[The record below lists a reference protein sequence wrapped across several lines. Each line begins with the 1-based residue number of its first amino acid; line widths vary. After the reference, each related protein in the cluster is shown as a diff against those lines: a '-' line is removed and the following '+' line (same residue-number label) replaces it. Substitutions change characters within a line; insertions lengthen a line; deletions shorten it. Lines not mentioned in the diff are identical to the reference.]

1 MTDELTQS
9 NATTET
15 TPVATP
21 ESTSA
26 ATPNRGGARRG
37 GPRGTGR
44 GRGARGR
51 RDEPEEKEEFE
62 QKMIDLARVTR
73 VMAGGKRMRFR
84 ACIAIGDRQG
94 RVGIGVAKGQDV
106 TVAIAKAVNQ
116 AKKDIVTVPFIKE
129 TLPFAI
135 EEKFKAARILL
146 KPATVGKG
154 IVAGGAMRIVLELA
168 GVPNVVAKMRGA
180 NNKISNVKAVMNA
193 LKRYAAWAEA
203 RGLKTTMVAGD
214 EAGKSPRAKGSRS
227 HVSA

>member
-1 MTDELTQS
+1 
-9 NATTET
+9 
-15 TPVATP
+15 
-21 ESTSA
+21 
-26 ATPNRGGARRG
+26 
-37 GPRGTGR
+37 
-44 GRGARGR
+44 
-51 RDEPEEKEEFE
+51 
-62 QKMIDLARVTR
+62 
-73 VMAGGKRMRFR
+73 MAGGKRMRFR

-94 RVGIGVAKGQDV
+94 RVGVGLAKGQDV
-106 TVAIAKAVNQ
+106 SMAINKAVNQ

-146 KPATVGKG
+146 KPAQIGKG

-180 NNKISNVKAVMNA
+180 NNKINNVKAVMNA

-203 RGLKTTMVAGD
+203 RGLTTTGTTSATGT
-214 EAGKSPRAKGSRS
+214 EGAKKSGRGNNRA